1 MACSQDTA
9 IMAIAREISQH
20 SGVQLGENQK
30 EMIVS
35 RLKRRMY
42 SLGMRSEAE
51 YVEFYL
57 SNRNEEFRHLLSL
70 FTTHHTFFFREFK
83 QFEFLRDS
91 LLDRVV
97 KKARERG
104 EKLIKIWSA
113 ACSKGHEVYSLAAF
127 LLPILEK
134 KYPDMRLQIIGT
146 DIDEISVDFAKNA
159 VFLKKEIDGIP
170 LVYQSG
176 NFVRGHSGLE
186 NYVRVHS
193 KIREISQFFKANL
206 LDPKTWPSGTFD
218 FIFCR
223 NVFIYFSA
231 RDISKI
237 LPELNAKMHS
247 EGSLFLGLT
256 ENINGIQTP
265 LKCVGP
271 SVFSTETLLPK
282 GVARKSI
289 KRVLCVDDS
298 PTVLDI
304 FKMIFTRDSGYELAA
319 IAKNGKEAVDI
330 LKTQKFDLVTLDIH
344 MPIMSGVEFMQNH
357 YRAGMPPVL
366 VVSSVERTES
376 NLALEMIKNGA
387 QDYIQKP
394 ELKNLSSYKDEILLK
409 AKIITERNSLE
420 TKGIDSKLDNE
431 LDRQFAVSGGTGLS
445 SIRSPRC
452 IALFFKEEEVES
464 VKKFISENSSS
475 QISFKLVCSFSGEEE
490 EFVNRHFSKVRSYI
504 SEVFRINPLRRSF
517 HLPSAD
523 VGVVMSTF
531 PIEHLK
537 SLKLMNYDVFLAE
550 EAYSHERMALIE
562 KFDLFPQAS
571 LVYMVQKR
579 LKERQAVAV

>member
-1 MACSQDTA
+1 MAFSQDTA

-42 SLGMRSEAE
+42 SLGMRCESE

-57 SNRNEEFRHLLSL
+57 NNRKEEFRHLLSL

-91 LLDRVV
+91 LLDRIVRA
-97 KKARERG
+97 ARDRG
-104 EKLIKIWSA
+104 EKLIRIWSA

-170 LVYQSG
+170 LAYQSG

-193 KIREISQFFKANL
+193 KIREICQFFKANL
-206 LDPKTWPSGTFD
+206 LDSQTWPSGSFD

-223 NVFIYFSA
+223 NVFIYFSS
-231 RDISKI
+231 RDIGKI

-247 EGSLFLGLT
+247 DGGLFLGLT

-271 SVFSTETLLPK
+271 SVFSTSQLLPQGTMSK
-282 GVARKSI
+282 PIR
-289 KRVLCVDDS
+289 RVLCVDDS

-304 FKMIFTRDSGYELAA
+304 LKMIFTRESGYELAA
-319 IAKNGKEAVDI
+319 IAKNGKEAVEV
-330 LKTQKFDLVTLDIH
+330 LKTQKFDLITLDIH
-344 MPIMSGVEFMQNH
+344 MPIMSGIEFMQSH
-357 YRAGMPPVL
+357 YKAGMPPVL

-376 NLALEMIKNGA
+376 NLALEMIKKGA

-409 AKIITERNSLE
+409 AKIITERSSLGNKE
-420 TKGIDSKLDNE
+420 VDNA
-431 LDRQFAVSGGTGLS
+431 LDRQFATSESLGLS
-445 SIRSPRC
+445 SIKNPKC
-452 IALFFKEEEVES
+452 IALFFKEEDVES
-464 VKKFISENSSS
+464 VKRFIAENSSAN
-475 QISFKLVCSFSGEEE
+475 IFFKLVCSFSGDEE
-490 EFVNRHFSKVRSYI
+490 EFINHHFLNMRAYVN
-504 SEVFRINPLRRSF
+504 EVFRINPLRRSF

-523 VGVVMSTF
+523 VGVVMSSF
-531 PIEHLK
+531 AIDQLK

-550 EAYSHERMALIE
+550 ESYSHERILLSE

-571 LVYMVQKR
+571 LAYMVQKR